1 MENAPALAAAADSSD
16 PRTGLRAVAA
26 LRRLLEQLEA
36 LQVDNAR
43 EHGWSWQ
50 EIAEILGVSRQAV
63 HKKHAPRA
71 RVRCPEGIPRMF
83 ERFTDRARTA
93 VILARTEASERGDQI
108 RPEYMLHALAADE
121 GVAGRGLAGLGGD
134 R

>member
-1 MENAPALAAAADSSD
+1 MDNAPALAAAADSSD

-43 EHGWSWQ
+43 EKGWSWQ

-63 HKKHAPRA
+63 HKKHAARTREARGVPA
-71 RVRCPEGIPRMF
+71 APLRVRL
-83 ERFTDRARTA
+83 T
-93 VILARTEASERGDQI
+93 RGGT
-108 RPEYMLHALAADE
+108 RHA
-121 GVAGRGLAGLGGD
+121 
-134 R
+134 

>member
-1 MENAPALAAAADSSD
+1 MDNAPALAAAADSSD

-43 EHGWSWQ
+43 KHGWSWQ

-63 HKKHAPRA
+63 HKKHARRAADSHPARRA
-71 RVRCPEGIPRMF
+71 REL
-83 ERFTDRARTA
+83 TRADDA
-93 VILARTEASERGDQI
+93 DPQVEADAG
-108 RPEYMLHALAADE
+108 ALAQ
-121 GVAGRGLAGLGGD
+121 GGPGPA
-134 R
+134 

>member
-1 MENAPALAAAADSSD
+1 MDNAPALAAAADSSD
-16 PRTGLRAVAA
+16 PHTGLRAVAA

-63 HKKHAPRA
+63 HKKHAHRADATHPARRRA
-71 RVRCPEGIPRMF
+71 RVR
-83 ERFTDRARTA
+83 
-93 VILARTEASERGDQI
+93 
-108 RPEYMLHALAADE
+108 
-121 GVAGRGLAGLGGD
+121 
-134 R
+134 

>member
-1 MENAPALAAAADSSD
+1 MDKAPELAAAADSSD

-26 LRRLLEQLEA
+26 LRGLLEHLEA

-63 HKKHAPRA
+63 HKKHASRTDLSHPARPRA
-71 RVRCPEGIPRMF
+71 R
-83 ERFTDRARTA
+83 
-93 VILARTEASERGDQI
+93 
-108 RPEYMLHALAADE
+108 AL
-121 GVAGRGLAGLGGD
+121 
-134 R
+134 

>member
-1 MENAPALAAAADSSD
+1 MNTAPALAAAADSPD

-26 LRRLLEQLEA
+26 LRRLLAQLEA

-63 HKKHAPRA
+63 HKKYARRPDRPHPARRA
-71 RVRCPEGIPRMF
+71 RLR
-83 ERFTDRARTA
+83 
-93 VILARTEASERGDQI
+93 
-108 RPEYMLHALAADE
+108 
-121 GVAGRGLAGLGGD
+121 
-134 R
+134 